1 MPELCAGGV
10 MYEIVKSRNFDKCD
24 VLPIFNYINIRGR
37 DCSIVKGAGCQND
50 MSVSSDRI
58 ICIKFMLSS
67 RH

>member
-1 MPELCAGGV
+1 

-58 ICIKFMLSS
+58 ICIKFACQVH
-67 RH
+67 RATYF